1 MRATFG
7 LLAMSLLVACG
18 QPVRGEKVDGAY
30 YIIAA
35 DDPEDRHL
43 SYDVGGGGIGL
54 IEETVTGV
62 GHDSRYIT
70 VERRPRTPPGPLEY
84 YYIDRTQ
91 DRPADPPRV
100 IEGPFDA
107 TAFAAE
113 QSRLGLPELKPVH

>member
-1 MRATFG
+1 
-7 LLAMSLLVACG
+7 MSLLAACG

-43 SYDVGGGGIGL
+43 SYDVGGGGIGI
-54 IEETVTGV
+54 IEATVTGV
-62 GHDSRYIT
+62 GHNSRYIT
-70 VERRPRTPPGPLEY
+70 VERRPPSPSAPPEY

-91 DRPADPPRV
+91 DRPGSEPQV

-113 QSRLGLPELKPVH
+113 QSRLDLPRLKPVH